1 MGNARTSFIDVRD
14 VAAMAARILTSP
26 GHAGKTYEL
35 NGPEAIT
42 FGEVAEKITRA
53 TGRRVQYV
61 DIPAAQQ
68 KQAML
73 DQRLPDWLVT
83 ALLDLQAY
91 YTGGKGGE
99 VDNVVS
105 TILGRAPGTMN
116 QFLAEFAGSFVGKTG
131 AA

>member
-14 VAAMAARILTSP
+14 VAAVAARTLTSP

-35 NGPEAIT
+35 NGPEAVT
-42 FGEVAEKITRA
+42 YGEVAEKITRA
-53 TGRRVQYV
+53 SGRRVQYV
-61 DIPAAQQ
+61 DIPVEQQ

-91 YTGGKGGE
+91 YTYGKGSK
-99 VDNVVS
+99 VDDVVS
-105 TILGRAPGTMN
+105 TILGRAPRTMA
-116 QFLAEFAGSFVGKTG
+116 QFLADFADNFVAKTG